1 MKKALI
7 ALIILASITLN
18 VTAAIGDWKIYMSY
32 SEPQQIQ
39 ETGNYL
45 FIQASNSLYLYNK
58 NDQSIQTFDKTT
70 GMSDVVV
77 TNISWNQKAKRLVV
91 VYDNSN
97 IDLIDLQGNVT
108 NVPDLYNKSMTEDKT
123 VNSIV
128 NNDKY
133 AYIATNFGGI
143 KLNVSAA
150 EISESYLLGQSIKRF
165 AVSGS
170 IIYALNTQ
178 SKAISAT
185 LDANLQDKANWTSVT
200 TYPAG
205 IFDVDNSAY
214 TNNIELV
221 KTLNPGGPKTNQFG
235 FMKFKNGALYT
246 CTGTDWNFSQPAAI
260 QVLKNDEWD
269 IYKDDY
275 IPEMTGQK
283 YWDMMCLDVYGNKLA
298 AGTRNGVYIF
308 ENGTLKE
315 FYNHE
320 NSILETF
327 SNSGNPNYVLI
338 TGLNYDNN
346 GNLWI
351 FNSAAPSQSI
361 LELKSNGTFVSHK
374 QSGLMVLEDRGAM
387 KSARKMTSSFIDSN
401 NNLWFVNHDWVH
413 SSAFRYDINNDM
425 LYDFFTYKNQDG
437 AEISNLHYFKSIV
450 EDKQNNEFL
459 IGTDVGLLI
468 LPKDYIN
475 DPSKGFVQFKVPR
488 NDGTNLADY
497 LMSGIDITCIAID
510 GGGRKWIGTNGAGV
524 FVISQDKLTQT
535 LHLESKTSKLISDII
550 LSIAIDNDNGE
561 VFIGTEKGLCSYTS
575 DATTPNDDLSSDNV
589 YAYPNPVEPDYTG
602 MIMVRGLPNNSDI
615 KILSSNG
622 AIVAEGRSNG
632 GSFMW
637 DGCNRK
643 GERVASGV
651 YMVAIAGSEGE
662 KGTVCKIAVIR

>member
-7 ALIILASITLN
+7 ALITLASMSLTA
-18 VTAAIGDWKIYMSY
+18 TAAIGDWKIYMAY

-45 FIQASNSLYLYNK
+45 FVQASNSLYLYNK

-70 GMSDVVV
+70 GMSDVVI
-77 TNISWNQKAKRLVV
+77 TNISWNQQTKRLVI

-97 IDLIDLQGNVT
+97 IDLMDLNGNVI
-108 NVPDLYNKSMTEDKT
+108 NIPDLYNKTMTDDKT
-123 VNSIV
+123 INSI
-128 NNDKY
+128 NNNGKY

-143 KLNVSAA
+143 KLDMAKA
-150 EISESYLLGQSIKRF
+150 EVSESYLLGESIKRF

-170 IIYALNTQ
+170 TIYAQTTQ
-178 SKAISAT
+178 NKVISAS
-185 LDANLQDKANWTSVT
+185 LSANLQDKANWTPT
-200 TYPAG
+200 PTYPAG
-205 IFDVDNSAY
+205 IFDEDKTAY
-214 TNNIELV
+214 NNNIELV
-221 KTLNPGGPKTNQFG
+221 KTLNPGGPKNNQFG
-235 FMKFKNGALYT
+235 YMRFKNGALYT
-246 CTGTDWNFSQPAAI
+246 CTGTDWNFSQPATI
-260 QVLKNDEWD
+260 QILKDEEWD

-283 YWDMMCLDVYGNKLA
+283 YWDIMCLDVYGNKLA

-308 ENGTLKE
+308 EDGILKE

-320 NSILETF
+320 KSILETF

-338 TGLNYDNN
+338 TSLTYDAK

-361 LELKSNGTFVSHK
+361 IELKPNGTMVAHK
-374 QSGLMVLEDRGAM
+374 QSELMVLEDRGIM
-387 KSARKMTSSFIDSN
+387 KSARKMTSSFIDSD
-401 NNLWFVNHDWVH
+401 NNLWFVNFDWIH
-413 SSAFRYDINNDM
+413 SSTFRYDINNDRV
-425 LYDFFTYKNQDG
+425 YDFFTYKNQDG
-437 AEISNLHYFKSIV
+437 AEISNLHYFKCIV
-450 EDKQNNEFL
+450 EDKQNDEFV
-459 IGTDVGLLI
+459 IGTDVGLLF
-468 LPKDYIN
+468 LPKNYIDN
-475 DPSKGFVQFKVPR
+475 PTKGFVQFKVPR

-535 LHLESKTSKLISDII
+535 LHLESNTSNLLSDII

-561 VFIGTEKGLCSYTS
+561 VFIGTEKGLCSYMS
-575 DATTPNDDLSSDNV
+575 DATTPNEDLNSDNV

-622 AIVAEGRSNG
+622 AIVAEGKSNG

-637 DGCNRK
+637 DGCNK
-643 GERVASGV
+643 NGNRVASGV
-651 YMVAIAGSEGE
+651 YMVAIAGSGGE